1 MEVANTLAYYD
12 MATMISLKSF
22 KVLQWIA
29 QLNCFLIVIY
39 TVSL

>member
-1 MEVANTLAYYD
+1 MVVANTLAYYN

-22 KVLQWIA
+22 EVLQWIA
-29 QLNCFLIVIY
+29 QLNFFLVVIY